1 MFIAK
6 TVNYRLDAQ
15 NPTSFSPND
24 EINPLHEALSF
35 HKSAKLLV
43 SILFI
48 SGGKSVVGEKRRLK
62 IADMADSTAILTFRN
77 KQPSRSDKMN
87 PTEKEKEHWAN
98 KLLHTSGIGIG
109 HGTGRVYPR

>member
-1 MFIAK
+1 M
-6 TVNYRLDAQ
+6 
-15 NPTSFSPND
+15 
-24 EINPLHEALSF
+24 
-35 HKSAKLLV
+35 
-43 SILFI
+43 
-48 SGGKSVVGEKRRLK
+48 VGEKRRQK

-109 HGTGRVYPR
+109 HGTGRVYPRYVYQTDFYKEKIKEFLLISAN

>member
-1 MFIAK
+1 M
-6 TVNYRLDAQ
+6 
-15 NPTSFSPND
+15 
-24 EINPLHEALSF
+24 
-35 HKSAKLLV
+35 
-43 SILFI
+43 
-48 SGGKSVVGEKRRLK
+48 VGEKTPAK

-109 HGTGRVYPR
+109 HGTGRVYPRLVHKKNDFL